1 MGLKST
7 LKLNMEICYVPVAK
21 LKDVQ
26 EMMANWNYNNKLIKC
41 WSIAS
46 IAVSVMNM
54 VYLNFT
60 DSDFAILMCIIA
72 DLIMAILAFMVNK
85 SNKIIYYLSFIGTML
100 FSFSASFIDLEILTL
115 PIAIALSLPFLFSCF
130 FSYKAIYNYEE
141 VFLRLKER
149 KGFPHFV
156 FSTADM
162 YADKMYLRDKQEPT
176 IAEKRVKASFNS
188 FNEEQEITDEE
199 TKRMNTLRYEELKQ
213 HKQNVSSSEYFDAK
227 EVKHSVDPNKKYKY
241 GLSLFGTDFIIPH
254 DDVKSSTKE
263 EKRRL
268 MRLWNQMM
276 DNLFNHEAF
285 MIMLLLFDIIVINFG
300 GMNFLALIYLPILVI
315 YIFGTNLVKLK
326 NSYHRSL

>member
-41 WSIAS
+41 CSIAS

-115 PIAIALSLPFLFSCF
+115 PIAIALSLRSHIMSSRHFLWM
-130 FSYKAIYNYEE
+130 
-141 VFLRLKER
+141 
-149 KGFPHFV
+149 
-156 FSTADM
+156 T
-162 YADKMYLRDKQEPT
+162 
-176 IAEKRVKASFNS
+176 
-188 FNEEQEITDEE
+188 
-199 TKRMNTLRYEELKQ
+199 
-213 HKQNVSSSEYFDAK
+213 
-227 EVKHSVDPNKKYKY
+227 
-241 GLSLFGTDFIIPH
+241 
-254 DDVKSSTKE
+254 
-263 EKRRL
+263 
-268 MRLWNQMM
+268 
-276 DNLFNHEAF
+276 
-285 MIMLLLFDIIVINFG
+285 
-300 GMNFLALIYLPILVI
+300 
-315 YIFGTNLVKLK
+315 
-326 NSYHRSL
+326 

>member
-26 EMMANWNYNNKLIKC
+26 EMMENWNYNNKLIKC
-41 WSIAS
+41 CSIAS

-72 DLIMAILAFMVNK
+72 DLIMAILAFTVNK

-241 GLSLFGTDFIIPH
+241 RLSLFGTDFII
-254 DDVKSSTKE
+254 TK
-263 EKRRL
+263 KP
-268 MRLWNQMM
+268 
-276 DNLFNHEAF
+276 
-285 MIMLLLFDIIVINFG
+285 IIANG
-300 GMNFLALIYLPILVI
+300 LC
-315 YIFGTNLVKLK
+315 
-326 NSYHRSL
+326 